1 MVMPT
6 KAATALV
13 ALLAGA
19 LMFFTRDALAL
30 NCHVG
35 VSGQAVLSPSGATT
49 KGWLDLHRPDGEAVR
64 VKAIQ
69 IVFVT
74 TAAGMGAAVCAQSR
88 LQLLNG
94 FVDVRESVEEV
105 MRVIQVDEPQ
115 GQYGT

>member
-1 MVMPT
+1 MPP
-6 KAATALV
+6 KAAAAVV

-19 LMFFTRDALAL
+19 LMFPTRDALAL
-30 NCHVG
+30 NCHVA
-35 VSGQAVLSPSGATT
+35 VSGKAVSSPGGGTT

-74 TAAGMGAAVCAQSR
+74 IAAGIGAAVCAQSR

-94 FVDVRESVEEV
+94 FVDVRESFEEV
-105 MRVIQVDEPQ
+105 MRVIHMDESQ

>member
-1 MVMPT
+1 MPT
-6 KAATALV
+6 KAAAAFV

-19 LMFFTRDALAL
+19 LMFSTRDALAL
-30 NCHVG
+30 NFHVS
-35 VSGQAVLSPSGATT
+35 VSEKAVLSPSGATT

-74 TAAGMGAAVCAQSR
+74 TAAGMGTAMCAQSR

-94 FVDVRESVEEV
+94 FVDVRESVEEE
-105 MRVIQVDEPQ
+105 RVIHMDESQ